1 MICALTLCLFFSASS
16 RYELDFLPAL
26 MLLAVIGILGLER
39 ALAGSPVWRRI
50 ARWGWC
56 LLLAYSVVFNL
67 LASVEAHAEANY
79 FTGNSLLI
87 KGGWTRRLNIFK
99 RHWHLSLNPRLS
111 TPVLAMAFTKK
122 GGG

>member
-1 MICALTLCLFFSASS
+1 M
-16 RYELDFLPAL
+16 DFLPAL

-56 LLLAYSVVFNL
+56 LLLAYSVAFNL

-79 FTGNSLLI
+79 FDGNSLLNQGQVDEAI
-87 KGGWTRRLNIFK
+87 EL
-99 RHWHLSLNPRLS
+99 
-111 TPVLAMAFTKK
+111 
-122 GGG
+122 